1 MSTTR
6 RQFLDSLAS
15 GAASI
20 GVTTLGAT
28 TLSVTA
34 LGATAAFPTTLRA
47 MPAEFTDPSV
57 SGAEQPSWETRWT
70 ERLTGRVRA
79 VFDVPEIE
87 SGYGVWRASV
97 WARQYQDVF
106 GVPANDLST
115 ALVIRHNA
123 IILAM
128 QQSFWDTYGIGKR
141 HSVTHPATLEP
152 TDRNPALMGSGDG
165 IEGLQVDFA
174 LGPFMQR
181 GGVVLACN
189 AALQDLVP
197 MVQQVDGVSADEAG
211 ARVRRGLVPG
221 VILQPSGVF
230 AVMHAQQQAK
240 ALYIRAS

>member
-1 MSTTR
+1 MPTTR
-6 RQFLDSLAS
+6 RQFLDSLAT
-15 GAASI
+15 GAA
-20 GVTTLGAT
+20 
-28 TLSVTA
+28 A
-34 LGATAAFPTTLRA
+34 LGATAAVPSMLRA
-47 MPAEFTDPSV
+47 MPAEFGAPDASPS
-57 SGAEQPSWETRWT
+57 AQQWDTRWT

-106 GVPANDLST
+106 GLPASDLST

-128 QQSFWDTYGIGKR
+128 QQAFWDRYGIGKA
-141 HSVTHPATLEP
+141 HAVTHPATLEP
-152 TDRNPALMGSGDG
+152 TDRNPALMGPSDG
-165 IEGLQVDFA
+165 IEVLQVDFA

-197 MVQQVDGVSADEAG
+197 MVQQADGVSETDAR
-211 ARVRRGLVPG
+211 ARVVGALVPG

-230 AVMHAQQQAK
+230 AVLHAQQQAK

>member
-1 MSTTR
+1 
-6 RQFLDSLAS
+6 
-15 GAASI
+15 
-20 GVTTLGAT
+20 
-28 TLSVTA
+28 
-34 LGATAAFPTTLRA
+34 
-47 MPAEFTDPSV
+47 MPAEFAARGRADNAAQTWD
-57 SGAEQPSWETRWT
+57 TRWT

-79 VFDVPEIE
+79 VFDVPEVE

-106 GVPANDLST
+106 GVPARDLST
-115 ALVIRHNA
+115 ALVLRHNA

-128 QQSFWDTYGIGKR
+128 QQGFWDRYGIGAAR
-141 HSVTHPATLEP
+141 AVTHPATLEP
-152 TDRNPALMGSGDG
+152 TNRNPALMGPSDG
-165 IEGLQVDFA
+165 IEALQVDFA

-197 MVQQVDGVSADEAG
+197 VVQQADGLSEAAAR
-211 ARVRRGLVPG
+211 ARVVDALVPG

-230 AVMHAQQQAK
+230 AVIHAQQEVQ

>member
-1 MSTTR
+1 
-6 RQFLDSLAS
+6 
-15 GAASI
+15 
-20 GVTTLGAT
+20 VTT
-28 TLSVTA
+28 
-34 LGATAAFPTTLRA
+34 LGATAAFPTILHAIPT
-47 MPAEFTDPSV
+47 EFTTPGT
-57 SGAEQPSWETRWT
+57 SGDEQPAWETRWT
-70 ERLTGRVRA
+70 ERLTGRVGA
-79 VFDVPEIE
+79 VFGVPEIE

-106 GVPANDLST
+106 KMPASDLST

-128 QQSFWDTYGIGKR
+128 QQAFWDTYGIGKR
-141 HSVTHPATLEP
+141 HAVTHPATLEP
-152 TDRNPALMGSGDG
+152 TDRNPALMGASDG
-165 IEGLQVDFA
+165 IEALHVDFA

-197 MVQQVDGVSADEAG
+197 VVQAADGVTEGEAR
-211 ARVRRGLVPG
+211 ARVVRGLVPG

-230 AVMHAQQQAK
+230 AVLHAQQQAK

>member
-6 RQFLDSLAS
+6 RQFLDSVAS
-15 GAASI
+15 GAATL

-28 TLSVTA
+28 
-34 LGATAAFPTTLRA
+34 AAFPSLLRA
-47 MPAEFTDPSV
+47 MPTEFASADA
-57 SGAEQPSWETRWT
+57 SGGGQPAWDTRWT

-97 WARQYQDVF
+97 WARQYQDVL
-106 GVPANDLST
+106 GVPARDLST

-123 IILAM
+123 VVLAM
-128 QQSFWDTYGIGKR
+128 QQAFWDAYGIGKR
-141 HSVTHPATLEP
+141 RAVTHPVTLEP
-152 TDRNPALMGSGDG
+152 TNRNPALMGPSDG
-165 IEGLQVDFA
+165 VAALQVEFA

-181 GGVVLACN
+181 GGVVLVCN

-197 MVQQVDGVSADEAG
+197 MVQQADGVAEDEAR
-211 ARVRRGLVPG
+211 ARVLRGLVPG

-230 AVMHAQQQAK
+230 AVLHAQQQAK

>member
-15 GAASI
+15 GAATL

-28 TLSVTA
+28 AAVPSI
-34 LGATAAFPTTLRA
+34 LGAMPTEFANPGATGGEQTA
-47 MPAEFTDPSV
+47 
-57 SGAEQPSWETRWT
+57 WETRWT
-70 ERLTGRVRA
+70 ERLTGRVRT

-106 GVPANDLST
+106 GMPASDLST

-123 IILAM
+123 IVLAM
-128 QQSFWDTYGIGKR
+128 QQAFWDRYGIGKR
-141 HSVTHPATLEP
+141 HAVTHPATQEP
-152 TDRNPALMGSGDG
+152 TDRNPALMGASDG
-165 IEGLQVDFA
+165 IAALQVDFA

-181 GGVVLACN
+181 GGIVLACN
-189 AALQDLVP
+189 VALQDLVP
-197 MVQQVDGVSADEAG
+197 MVQSADGVAEDEAR
-211 ARVRRGLVPG
+211 ARVLRGLVPG

-230 AVMHAQQQAK
+230 AVLHAQQQAK

>member
-1 MSTTR
+1 MPTTR
-6 RQFLDSLAS
+6 RQFLDSLAT
-15 GAASI
+15 GAAAL
-20 GVTTLGAT
+20 GVTSLGT
-28 TLSVTA
+28 
-34 LGATAAFPTTLRA
+34 TAAFPAVLHGLPTEFAVPGASTTA
-47 MPAEFTDPSV
+47 QQA
-57 SGAEQPSWETRWT
+57 WETRWT

-106 GVPANDLST
+106 GLPASELST

-123 IILAM
+123 IVLAM
-128 QQSFWDTYGIGKR
+128 QQAFWDTYGIGKA
-141 HSVTHPATLEP
+141 HAVTHPATLEP
-152 TDRNPALMGSGDG
+152 TDRNPALMGASDG
-165 IEGLQVDFA
+165 IESLQVDFA

-197 MVQQVDGVSADEAG
+197 MVQQADGVSEGEAR
-211 ARVRRGLVPG
+211 ARVVRALVPG

-230 AVMHAQQQAK
+230 AVLHAQQQAK

>member
-1 MSTTR
+1 MTTTR

-15 GAASI
+15 GAA
-20 GVTTLGAT
+20 TLGAT
-28 TLSVTA
+28 TL
-34 LGATAAFPTTLRA
+34 GATAALPTLLHA
-47 MPAEFTDPSV
+47 MPAEFVVPGA
-57 SGAEQPSWETRWT
+57 SGAEQQTWETRWT

-106 GVPANDLST
+106 GMPASDLST

-128 QQSFWDTYGIGKR
+128 QQAFWDRYGIGKA
-141 HSVTHPATLEP
+141 HAVTHPATLEP
-152 TDRNPALMGSGDG
+152 TDRNPALMGANDG

-181 GGVVLACN
+181 GGIVLACN

-197 MVQQVDGVSADEAG
+197 MVQQADGVSEADAR
-211 ARVRRGLVPG
+211 ARVVGALVPG

-230 AVMHAQQQAK
+230 AVLHAQQQAK

>member
-15 GAASI
+15 GAATL
-20 GVTTLGAT
+20 GVTTLGVT
-28 TLSVTA
+28 TV
-34 LGATAAFPTTLRA
+34 GATAALPSILRA
-47 MPAEFTDPSV
+47 MPTEFAA
-57 SGAEQPSWETRWT
+57 SGASGAKQPAWETRWT

-97 WARQYQDVF
+97 WARQFQDVF
-106 GVPANDLST
+106 GVPASDLST

-128 QQSFWDTYGIGKR
+128 QQAFWDTYGIGKR
-141 HSVTHPATLEP
+141 NSVTHPATLEP
-152 TDRNPALMGSGDG
+152 TDRNPALMGPGDG

-197 MVQQVDGVSADEAG
+197 MVQQADKVAEDEAR
-211 ARVRRGLVPG
+211 ARVLRGLVPG

-230 AVMHAQQQAK
+230 AVMHAQHQAK